1 MYKIIFFAKDIRGG
15 TDTFLR
21 QLGLLDSKKF
31 NKIFCFFRKD
41 QDAIYDKNRVILNET
56 YPEGPSFSL
65 KKLSIFITNIPKT
78 YYYIKSEN
86 PQLLFTCDTYSYLT
100 IVFLKFFCFKKI
112 PLVALVNNN
121 IYLINQKRH
130 SFLYSKLI
138 FALMEISSKVPEG
151 FVFVSKDLAKITT
164 KTIGIMPRRIEIIPH
179 SLDLTKVR
187 SLLKEKF
194 TKGQRELIGD
204 KREFKI
210 FSVGRL
216 DQQKDFRSLLNGFS
230 LVLKEIPSCR
240 LIILGDG
247 ELRQNLERQVFELGI
262 GRNVVF
268 AGWQKNIY
276 KFLKYAD
283 LFILSSNYEGF
294 PITILE
300 AMASGVP
307 VISTDSP
314 TGPREILG
322 NGKYGVLIKVGDYKK
337 MAAMAV
343 ELLNNKPLR
352 RHYRKIGLKRVRMFN
367 TQKKQY
373 EALFSEILES

>member
-1 MYKIIFFAKDIRGG
+1 
-15 TDTFLR
+15 
-21 QLGLLDSKKF
+21 
-31 NKIFCFFRKD
+31 
-41 QDAIYDKNRVILNET
+41 
-56 YPEGPSFSL
+56 
-65 KKLSIFITNIPKT
+65 
-78 YYYIKSEN
+78 
-86 PQLLFTCDTYSYLT
+86 
-100 IVFLKFFCFKKI
+100 
-112 PLVALVNNN
+112 
-121 IYLINQKRH
+121 
-130 SFLYSKLI
+130 
-138 FALMEISSKVPEG
+138 
-151 FVFVSKDLAKITT
+151 
-164 KTIGIMPRRIEIIPH
+164 
-179 SLDLTKVR
+179 
-187 SLLKEKF
+187 
-194 TKGQRELIGD
+194 
-204 KREFKI
+204 
-210 FSVGRL
+210 
-216 DQQKDFRSLLNGFS
+216 
-230 LVLKEIPSCR
+230 
-240 LIILGDG
+240 
-247 ELRQNLERQVFELGI
+247 
-262 GRNVVF
+262 VVF

-307 VISTDSP
+307 VISTNSP